1 MPYPGLLHPVTLPLL
16 QATADPYFR
25 RRHSS
30 TVLAQSLGPG
40 MHKVCLSP
48 LTISSHSS
56 ILAWRFDS
64 RGFDSKSNF
73 APPTVFL
80 GLLLCPWM

>member
-1 MPYPGLLHPVTLPLL
+1 MSYPGLLHPVTLPLL
-16 QATADPYFR
+16 HATADPYLH

-48 LTISSHSS
+48 LTISSQ
-56 ILAWRFDS
+56 
-64 RGFDSKSNF
+64 FDSKSNF
-73 APPTVFL
+73 APPTSFGGFSFAL
-80 GLLLCPWM
+80 GCGLSFFGGI